1 MHKDWRPGVPS
12 ARLSADVEGRSRV
25 EDNRVGTVS
34 LKRTSS
40 MQSRVARA
48 TGPNDPSRRGVGAYA
63 VRALGV
69 LVLLVS
75 VLMAGLVLRS
85 SPLDGPTTASIAPP
99 SLGAVESLYSQDLVA
114 RINAERA
121 ARNSSSI
128 PVPQLQVD
136 PNLSAMAQSWSGQIA
151 ANGVVQDPSLPACSG
166 PGGSAP
172 SAGQVCIFAANSGST
187 GSGYWPGDGSDGMN
201 GDYMA
206 STGHRQNML
215 AASYTDVGVGVTCS
229 GTQAWT
235 VELFGFSYG
244 DLGPADGRQAVQNT
258 DEGYPVPAGPVVAST
273 QTGDPVYCPG
283 QTVGPNGAIT
293 TTGGQYPYPYPV
305 PPVPGEPGAVAPTTT
320 VGMAATPSGN
330 GYWLAQAD
338 GSVTD
343 HGDAVDFGSMAS
355 ASLAAPIT
363 HIVATSDGKGYW
375 LVGADGGIFAF
386 GDAGFYGSMGGK
398 PLNAPVV
405 DMAPSPSGRG
415 YWLVA
420 ADGGVFAFGD
430 AVFHGSMGGSRLNAP
445 IVGMAAAPANG
456 GYWMVGS
463 DGGVFAFGGAAFHG
477 SMGGSRLNAPVVSM
491 AADPATGGY
500 WMVGSDGGVFA
511 FDAAYKGSASGDS
524 PEAPL
529 VSMTSD
535 PASDGYWLVASN
547 GGVFSYGAPFMGAG

>member
-1 MHKDWRPGVPS
+1 MAKDWRPGVPG

-34 LKRTSS
+34 LKRTPPTP
-40 MQSRVARA
+40 SRMARA
-48 TGPNDPSRRGVGAYA
+48 TGPTDPAHRGIGAYA
-63 VRALGV
+63 ARALAV
-69 LVLLVS
+69 LVLLVA

-99 SLGAVESLYSQDLVA
+99 SLASVQSLYAQDLLA

-121 ARNSSSI
+121 ARNSAAI

-136 PNLSAMAQSWSGQIA
+136 PNLSAMAQSWSTQIA
-151 ANGVVQDPSLPACSG
+151 TTGVVQDPSLPACSG
-166 PGGSAP
+166 PGGSSP
-172 SAGQVCIFAANSGST
+172 SAGQVCIFAANSGAT

-206 STGHRQNML
+206 SAGHRQNML
-215 AASYTDVGVGVTCS
+215 AASYTAVGVGVTCS
-229 GTQAWT
+229 GNQAWT

-244 DLGPADGRQAVQNT
+244 DLGSADGRQAVQNT
-258 DEGYPVPAGPVVAST
+258 NEGYPVPASPVVAGT

-283 QTVGPNGAIT
+283 QTIGPNGAVT

-305 PPVPGEPGAVAPTTT
+305 PPVPGEPGALAPTST
-320 VGMAATPSGN
+320 VGMAATPDGN
-330 GYWLAQAD
+330 GYWVAQAG

-343 HGDAVDFGSMAS
+343 HGNAVDFGSMAS
-355 ASLAAPIT
+355 ASLAAQIT
-363 HIVATSDGKGYW
+363 HIVATSDGRGYW

-405 DMAPSPSGRG
+405 DMAPSRSGKG

-420 ADGGVFAFGD
+420 ADGGIFAFGD
-430 AVFHGSMGGSRLNAP
+430 ATFHGSMGGSALNAP
-445 IVGMAAAPANG
+445 IVGIASDPATG
-456 GYWMVGS
+456 GYRMVGS
-463 DGGVFAFGGAAFHG
+463 DGGVFAFGDAAFHG
-477 SMGGSRLNAPVVSM
+477 SMGGNTLNAPIVGM
-491 AADPATGGY
+491 ATDPATGGY

-511 FDAAYKGSASGDS
+511 FDAAFKGSAGGAS
-524 PEAPL
+524 PGAPM
-529 VSMTSD
+529 VGMTTD
-535 PASDGYWLVASN
+535 PASDGYWLLASN
-547 GGVFSYGAPFMGAG
+547 GGVFSYGARFMGAG